1 MSTTDLK
8 IPFHSPDLAGGVT
21 VAHQVIAKLAGKAA
35 RATYGVVAMQEPP
48 IRKLA
53 RFFRGSLTEGVEI
66 DIEDGAANIG
76 LHVIMERGVNLSQ
89 VTANLR
95 EQVRY
100 QVGEVGGVPLGEINV
115 RVEDLQD

>member
-1 MSTTDLK
+1 MS
-8 IPFHSPDLAGGVT
+8 SPDLRIPFSSPGLEGGIT

-35 RATYGVVAMQEPP
+35 RATYGVVAMQESP

-53 RFFRGSLTEGVEI
+53 RFFRGSLTEGVEV
-66 DIEDGAANIG
+66 DIQDGTANIG
-76 LHVIMERGVNLSQ
+76 LHVIMERGVNLAQ

-100 QVGEVGGVPLGEINV
+100 QVAEVGGVPLGEISV
-115 RVEDLQD
+115 RVEELQE

>member
-1 MSTTDLK
+1 MSSSDLQ
-8 IPFHSPDLAGGVT
+8 IPFSSPDLVGSIT

-35 RATYGVVAMQEPP
+35 RATYGVVAMQEPS

-53 RFFRGSLTEGVEI
+53 RFFRGSFTEGVEV
-66 DIEDGAANIG
+66 DIEDGKANIG
-76 LHVIMERGVNLSQ
+76 LHVIMERGVNLAQ
-89 VTANLR
+89 VTANLQ

-100 QVGEVGGVPLGEINV
+100 QVGRVGGVPLGQVSV

>member
-1 MSTTDLK
+1 VSQADLR
-8 IPFHSPDLAGGVT
+8 IPFTGPGLSGGVT
-21 VAHQVIAKLAGKAA
+21 VSLQVIAKLADKAA

-53 RFFRGSLTEGVEI
+53 RFFRGSLSEGVELEVG
-66 DIEDGAANIG
+66 DDRVDIG
-76 LHVIMERGVNLSQ
+76 LHVIMERGVNIAQ

-100 QVGEVGGVPLGEINV
+100 QVEQIGGVPVGEINV

>member
-1 MSTTDLK
+1 VPSSDLH
-8 IPFHSPDLAGGVT
+8 IPFSSPDPAGGIT

-35 RATYGVVAMQEPP
+35 RATYGVVAMQERP

-53 RFFRGSLTEGVEI
+53 RFFRGSLTEGVEV
-66 DIEDGAANIG
+66 DISDGAANIG
-76 LHVIMERGVNLSQ
+76 LHVVMERGVNLSQ

-100 QVGEVGGVPLGEINV
+100 QLAEVGGVPLGEISV